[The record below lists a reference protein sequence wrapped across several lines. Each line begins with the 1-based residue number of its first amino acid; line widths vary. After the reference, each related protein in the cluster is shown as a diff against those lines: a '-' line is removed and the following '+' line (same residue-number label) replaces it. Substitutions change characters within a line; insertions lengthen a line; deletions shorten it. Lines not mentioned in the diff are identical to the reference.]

1 MEAGNTAPRY
11 SPSSSL
17 PSCSMQSALAYPVS
31 GPAEESFTQVGRSRA
46 VVVSLIAMMSSSR
59 RLPSSPMREK
69 SAAACGSSGG
79 ADVLDEPGDLGG
91 GDHPHLVRVDSMV
104 VVREHDPQAD
114 DVAPGNAGM
123 LRAEVLAEGVRRL
136 ADDLQETLHREP
148 PDPVLVPGVPAKLGD
163 LGDFAGG
170 IQDVGDA
177 LVVPAA
183 HRSTDSAR
191 IARSRLFS
199 PPAET
204 TSTGRPSSASSSR
217 DMRIRSNREL
227 PWSKS
232 TSRSMSLSGLS
243 SPRAAEPK
251 RRTLL
256 A

>member
-1 MEAGNTAPRY
+1 MGLSVQFVLEARRA
-11 SPSSSL
+11 SPG
-17 PSCSMQSALAYPVS
+17 AWV
-31 GPAEESFTQVGRSRA
+31 TA
-46 VVVSLIAMMSSSR
+46 VVTDVGDELWQPVGHPAGRMSWTSR
-59 RLPSSPMREK
+59 GTSV
-69 SAAACGSSGG
+69 A
-79 ADVLDEPGDLGG
+79 

-136 ADDLQETLHREP
+136 ADDLQKTLHREP
-148 PDPVLVPGVPAKLGD
+148 PDPVLVPSVPAKLD
-163 LGDFAGG
+163 DRGDFAGG

-177 LVVPAA
+177 FVVAAA

-191 IARSRLFS
+191 MARSRLFS

-204 TSTGRPSSASSSR
+204 TSTARPSSASSSR
-217 DMRIRSNREL
+217 EMRIRSNREL
-227 PWSKS
+227 PRSKA
-232 TSRSMSLSGLS
+232 TSRSRSLSSLS